1 MSLKNKIKG
10 IVFDFDGTLVD
21 TLEDIA
27 ESANM
32 ALVENELTPYPIE
45 SYKNFVGEGSEVLID
60 RIIPKEIYSEKL
72 KSKLLK
78 NYSEI
83 YRKNWS
89 KNSKPYNG
97 IPEVLNYLKERK
109 YIVAILS
116 NKPDPFTKEMAN
128 FFFPGFPF
136 LKILGARPQVPK
148 KPNPIAIYEIITFSK
163 LENCNWSM
171 VGDTAVDI
179 NTAKNAEILPIGV
192 LWGFRPDEI
201 LKEKDV
207 LHIDQPKDIIY
218 ILNNDQQ

>member
-1 MSLKNKIKG
+1 MSVKNSIKG

-27 ESANM
+27 ISANM
-32 ALVENELTPYPIE
+32 ALEESELNPYPIE

-60 RIIPKEIYSEKL
+60 RIIPKEKYSEDL

-89 KNSKPYNG
+89 KNSKPYEG
-97 IPEVLNYLKERK
+97 IYEILDYLKERD
-109 YIVAILS
+109 YLVAILS

-128 FFFPGFPF
+128 FFFPEFPF
-136 LKILGARPQVPK
+136 LKILGARPQIPK
-148 KPNPIAIYEIITFSK
+148 KPNPMAIYEIISFSK
-163 LENCNWSM
+163 LESCNWSM

-201 LKEKDV
+201 LKEKNV
-207 LHIDQPKDIIY
+207 LHINQPKDIIS
-218 ILNNDQQ
+218 ILNSD

>member
-21 TLEDIA
+21 TLQDIA
-27 ESANM
+27 ESANL
-32 ALVENELTPYPIE
+32 ALIENNLDPYPID

-60 RIIPKEIYSEKL
+60 RIIPKKMYSEEL
-72 KSKLLK
+72 KSRLLG

-83 YRKNWS
+83 YRKNWW
-89 KNSKPYNG
+89 KNSKPYKG
-97 IPEVLNYLKERK
+97 ILEVLDYLKEGN

-128 FFFPGFPF
+128 FFFPEFPF
-136 LKILGARPQVPK
+136 LKILGARSQIPK
-148 KPNPIAIYEIITFSK
+148 KPNPMAIYEIISYSK
-163 LENCNWSM
+163 LESNNWSM
-171 VGDTAVDI
+171 IGDTAVDI

-201 LKEKDV
+201 LKEKN
-207 LHIDQPKDIIY
+207 LLYINQPKDIIS
-218 ILNNDQQ
+218 ILKND

>member
-1 MSLKNKIKG
+1 MSIKNNIKG

-27 ESANM
+27 ISANM
-32 ALVENELTPYPIE
+32 ALVENKLTPYPIE

-60 RIIPKEIYSEKL
+60 RIIPKEQYSEEL

-83 YRKNWS
+83 YKKNWS
-89 KNSKPYNG
+89 KNSKPYKR
-97 IPEVLNYLKERK
+97 IPEVLDYLKDMD

-128 FFFPGFPF
+128 FFFPDFPF
-136 LKILGARPQVPK
+136 LKILGARPQIPK
-148 KPNPIAIYEIITFSK
+148 KPNPMAIYEIISSSG
-163 LENCNWSM
+163 LESCNWSM

-179 NTAKNAEILPIGV
+179 NTAINAKILPIGV

-201 LKEKDV
+201 LREKNV
-207 LHIDQPKDIIY
+207 LHINHPDDIIS
-218 ILNNDQQ
+218 ILKND